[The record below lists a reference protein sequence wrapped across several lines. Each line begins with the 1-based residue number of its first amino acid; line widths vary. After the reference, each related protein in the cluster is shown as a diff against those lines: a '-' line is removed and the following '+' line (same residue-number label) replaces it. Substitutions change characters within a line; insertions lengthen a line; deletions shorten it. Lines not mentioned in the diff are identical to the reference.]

1 MSQLTTRYRKIVS
14 YIEQM
19 LASIWDFVWTGR
31 RNLVQVLFAGYIA
44 ACAARLI
51 AQLAITGLMV
61 LQSTFDM
68 DALYGCE
75 LALDAGTMIFGGYV
89 AFRFVRAY
97 FIAHAALLSLL
108 YGATVVASICALSDS
123 APAWFRIALS
133 IIPGPATFLGGQLQR
148 NRELRRGR
156 RFKCCARMVRHR
168 WPPIVGG
175 DDVSGRI

>member
-1 MSQLTTRYRKIVS
+1 MSQLISRYRKIVS
-14 YIEQM
+14 YTEQM

-44 ACAARLI
+44 ACAARFI
-51 AQLAITGLMV
+51 AQLAITGLVV
-61 LQSTFDM
+61 LQGSFDM
-68 DALYGCE
+68 DVLYGGE

-108 YGATVVASICALSDS
+108 YGATVVVSICALSDS
-123 APAWFRIALS
+123 APVWFRIALS
-133 IIPGPATFLGGQLQR
+133 IMPGPATFLGGQLQR

-156 RFKCCARMVRHR
+156 RFNGYARRVRHR
-168 WPPIVGG
+168 WPQIVGG

>member
-19 LASIWDFVWTGR
+19 PASIWDFVWTGR

-51 AQLAITGLMV
+51 AQLAITGLVV
-61 LQSTFDM
+61 LQGSFDM
-68 DALYGCE
+68 DVLYGGE

-89 AFRFVRAY
+89 ALRFARAY

-123 APAWFRIALS
+123 TPGWFRIALS
-133 IIPGPATFLGGQLQR
+133 VMPGPAAFFGGHLQR
-148 NRELRRGR
+148 SRELRRGR
-156 RFKCCARMVRHR
+156 RFNGYARIVRR
-168 WPPIVGG
+168 SWSPFVAG
-175 DDVSGRI
+175 DNLSGRI

>member
-1 MSQLTTRYRKIVS
+1 MAQLIIRYRKIVS

-19 LASIWDFVWTGR
+19 LASVWDFVWTGR

-51 AQLAITGLMV
+51 GQLAITGLV
-61 LQSTFDM
+61 ALQGSFDM
-68 DALYGCE
+68 DVQYGGE

-123 APAWFRIALS
+123 APVWFRIALS
-133 IIPGPATFLGGQLQR
+133 IMPGPATFFGGQLQR
-148 NRELRRGR
+148 SRELRRGR
-156 RFKCCARMVRHR
+156 RTNR
-168 WPPIVGG
+168 WSRQRERETLAGFG
-175 DDVSGRI
+175 F